1 MPVLLCLLLVHLG
14 YRLPEVIVMKT
25 NQKAKNDVA
34 QNSSMAEDMKEMK
47 NLGKEVE
54 QMKTNEELKKDNKV
68 QDRLQETNSDQANE
82 TKEKIEQVKSK
93 HRLLD
98 AKF

>member
-1 MPVLLCLLLVHLG
+1 
-14 YRLPEVIVMKT
+14 MKT

-54 QMKTNEELKKDNKV
+54 QMKTNDELKKDNKIPDP
-68 QDRLQETNSDQANE
+68 QQETKSNQ
-82 TKEKIEQVKSK
+82 TKEKIEKVKIK
-93 HRLLD
+93 
-98 AKF
+98 K

>member
-1 MPVLLCLLLVHLG
+1 
-14 YRLPEVIVMKT
+14 MKT

-54 QMKTNEELKKDNKV
+54 QMKTNEELKKDNKIPDP
-68 QDRLQETNSDQANE
+68 QQETRLEHQGKDR
-82 TKEKIEQVKSK
+82 ISK
-93 HRLLD
+93 
-98 AKF
+98 K

>member
-1 MPVLLCLLLVHLG
+1 
-14 YRLPEVIVMKT
+14 MKT

-54 QMKTNEELKKDNKV
+54 QMKTNEELKKDNKIPDP
-68 QDRLQETNSDQANE
+68 QQETRLE
-82 TKEKIEQVKSK
+82 HTKEKIE
-93 HRLLD
+93 
-98 AKF
+98 

>member
-1 MPVLLCLLLVHLG
+1 
-14 YRLPEVIVMKT
+14 MKP

-54 QMKTNEELKKDNKV
+54 QMKTNEELKKDNKIPDP
-68 QDRLQETNSDQANE
+68 QQETKLDQTNE
-82 TKEKIEQVKSK
+82 TKEKIEKVKSK

>member
-1 MPVLLCLLLVHLG
+1 
-14 YRLPEVIVMKT
+14 MKT
-25 NQKAKNDVA
+25 NQKAKNVVA

-47 NLGKEVE
+47 NLGKEIE
-54 QMKTNEELKKDNKV
+54 QMKTNEEFKKENKIPDP
-68 QDRLQETNSDQANE
+68 QQETKLDQTNE
-82 TKEKIEQVKSK
+82 TKEKIEKVKSK

>member
-1 MPVLLCLLLVHLG
+1 
-14 YRLPEVIVMKT
+14 MKT

-54 QMKTNEELKKDNKV
+54 QMKTDEELKKVNKV
-68 QDRLQETNSDQANE
+68 QDPLQETKLDLTIE
-82 TKEKIEQVKSK
+82 TKEKIEKVKSK

-98 AKF
+98 VKF

>member
-1 MPVLLCLLLVHLG
+1 
-14 YRLPEVIVMKT
+14 MKT

-54 QMKTNEELKKDNKV
+54 QMKTNAELKKDNKIPDP
-68 QDRLQETNSDQANE
+68 QQETKSNQ
-82 TKEKIEQVKSK
+82 TKEKIEKVKSK

>member
-1 MPVLLCLLLVHLG
+1 
-14 YRLPEVIVMKT
+14 MKT

-54 QMKTNEELKKDNKV
+54 QMKTNDELKKDNKIPDP
-68 QDRLQETNSDQANE
+68 QQETKSNQ
-82 TKEKIEQVKSK
+82 TKEKIEKVKSK

>member
-1 MPVLLCLLLVHLG
+1 
-14 YRLPEVIVMKT
+14 MKT
-25 NQKAKNDVA
+25 NQKAKNVVA

-47 NLGKEVE
+47 NLGKEIE
-54 QMKTNEELKKDNKV
+54 QMKTNEELKKENKIPDP
-68 QDRLQETNSDQANE
+68 QQEMKLDQTNE
-82 TKEKIEQVKSK
+82 TKEKIEKVKSK

>member
-1 MPVLLCLLLVHLG
+1 
-14 YRLPEVIVMKT
+14 MKT
-25 NQKAKNDVA
+25 NQKAKIVVA

-47 NLGKEVE
+47 NLGKEIE
-54 QMKTNEELKKDNKV
+54 QMKTNEELKKENKIPDP
-68 QDRLQETNSDQANE
+68 QQETKLDQTNE
-82 TKEKIEQVKSK
+82 TKEKIEKVKSK

>member
-1 MPVLLCLLLVHLG
+1 M
-14 YRLPEVIVMKT
+14 IMKT

-54 QMKTNEELKKDNKV
+54 QMKTNDELKKDNKIPDP
-68 QDRLQETNSDQANE
+68 QQETKSNQ
-82 TKEKIEQVKSK
+82 TKEKIEKVKSK

>member
-1 MPVLLCLLLVHLG
+1 
-14 YRLPEVIVMKT
+14 MKT

-54 QMKTNEELKKDNKV
+54 QMKTNEELKKDNKIPDP
-68 QDRLQETNSDQANE
+68 QQETKLQQTTQ
-82 TKEKIEQVKSK
+82 TKEREKVKSK

-98 AKF
+98 TKF

>member
-1 MPVLLCLLLVHLG
+1 MFTACPSRVKSI
-14 YRLPEVIVMKT
+14 EVIIMKP

-54 QMKTNEELKKDNKV
+54 QMKTNEELKKDNKIPDP
-68 QDRLQETNSDQANE
+68 QQETKLDQTNE
-82 TKEKIEQVKSK
+82 TKEKIEKVKSK

>member
-1 MPVLLCLLLVHLG
+1 M
-14 YRLPEVIVMKT
+14 IMKT

-54 QMKTNEELKKDNKV
+54 QMKTNDELKKDNKIPDP
-68 QDRLQETNSDQANE
+68 QQETKSNQ
-82 TKEKIEQVKSK
+82 TKEKIEKVKIK
-93 HRLLD
+93 
-98 AKF
+98 K

>member
-1 MPVLLCLLLVHLG
+1 M
-14 YRLPEVIVMKT
+14 IIMKA
-25 NQKAKNDVA
+25 NQKAQNDVA

-54 QMKTNEELKKDNKV
+54 QMKSNEELKKDNKIPDP
-68 QDRLQETNSDQANE
+68 QQETKLDQTNE
-82 TKEKIEQVKSK
+82 TKEKIEKVKSK

>member
-1 MPVLLCLLLVHLG
+1 M
-14 YRLPEVIVMKT
+14 IIMKT
-25 NQKAKNDVA
+25 NQKAKNVVA

-47 NLGKEVE
+47 NLGKEIE
-54 QMKTNEELKKDNKV
+54 QMKTNEELKKENKIPDP
-68 QDRLQETNSDQANE
+68 QQETKLDQTNE
-82 TKEKIEQVKSK
+82 TKEKIEKVKSK

>member
-1 MPVLLCLLLVHLG
+1 
-14 YRLPEVIVMKT
+14 MKT
-25 NQKAKNDVA
+25 NQNAKNDVA

-54 QMKTNEELKKDNKV
+54 QMKTNEELKKDN
-68 QDRLQETNSDQANE
+68 QIPDPQQETKSDQTKE

>member
-1 MPVLLCLLLVHLG
+1 
-14 YRLPEVIVMKT
+14 MKI
-25 NQKAKNDVA
+25 NQKLKNGVA

-47 NLGKEVE
+47 ELGKQVE
-54 QMKTNEELKKDNKV
+54 QMKTNEELKKENKTPDPQ
-68 QDRLQETNSDQANE
+68 QDTKLDQTQET
-82 TKEKIEQVKSK
+82 KVKIEKVKSK

>member
-1 MPVLLCLLLVHLG
+1 
-14 YRLPEVIVMKT
+14 MKT

-54 QMKTNEELKKDNKV
+54 QMKTDEELKKDNKV
-68 QDRLQETNSDQANE
+68 QDPLQETKLDLTIE
-82 TKEKIEQVKSK
+82 TKEKIEKVKSK

-98 AKF
+98 VKF

>member
-1 MPVLLCLLLVHLG
+1 
-14 YRLPEVIVMKT
+14 VIIMKT
-25 NQKAKNDVA
+25 NQKAKNVVA

-47 NLGKEVE
+47 NLGKEIE
-54 QMKTNEELKKDNKV
+54 QMKTNEELKKENKIPDP
-68 QDRLQETNSDQANE
+68 QQETKLDQTNE
-82 TKEKIEQVKSK
+82 TKEKIEKVKSK

>member
-1 MPVLLCLLLVHLG
+1 M
-14 YRLPEVIVMKT
+14 IIMKT

-54 QMKTNEELKKDNKV
+54 QMKTDEELKKDNKV
-68 QDRLQETNSDQANE
+68 QDPLQETKLDLTIE
-82 TKEKIEQVKSK
+82 TKEKIEKVKSK

-98 AKF
+98 VKF

>member
-1 MPVLLCLLLVHLG
+1 M
-14 YRLPEVIVMKT
+14 IIMKT
-25 NQKAKNDVA
+25 NQKAKNVVA

-47 NLGKEVE
+47 NLGKEIE
-54 QMKTNEELKKDNKV
+54 QMKTNEELKKEDKIPDP
-68 QDRLQETNSDQANE
+68 QQETKLDQTNE
-82 TKEKIEQVKSK
+82 TKEKIEKVKSK